1 MSDPISPTGSPGQ
14 APLAAPPTFSLSP
27 ARFQSE
33 LDAANPIAPTG
44 ALPPPKL
51 TLEIQASAQ
60 LELSPTATSGTQAQA
75 APKVMSVE
83 DAAKAFQEYLKNLPS
98 DLQFVPDAS
107 TGIVVFKVV
116 NPITHEVLR
125 QYPPEEMLKMV
136 RSLRE
141 AMKPEASGILLDHH
155 L

>member
-1 MSDPISPTGSPGQ
+1 
-14 APLAAPPTFSLSP
+14 
-27 ARFQSE
+27 
-33 LDAANPIAPTG
+33 
-44 ALPPPKL
+44 
-51 TLEIQASAQ
+51 
-60 LELSPTATSGTQAQA
+60 
-75 APKVMSVE
+75 MSVE

-141 AMKPEASGILLDHH
+141 AMKPESSGILLDHH